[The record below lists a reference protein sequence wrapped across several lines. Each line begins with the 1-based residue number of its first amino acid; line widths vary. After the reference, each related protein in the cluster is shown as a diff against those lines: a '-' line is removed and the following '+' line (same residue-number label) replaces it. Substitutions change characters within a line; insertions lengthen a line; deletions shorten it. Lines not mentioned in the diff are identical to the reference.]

1 MDWRKFHGGRRQRGN
16 GRCGLDSIKKVFSGV
31 EGEED
36 GENSNRQD
44 DEKHTEEQPGN
55 EKFPRP
61 IGTEGEANAETEW
74 YQGEQ
79 NRETPVVE
87 NPKGT
92 AEKY

>member
-1 MDWRKFHGGRRQRGN
+1 MDWCEFHGGRRQRGN
-16 GRCGLDSIKKVFSGV
+16 GRCGLDSIKKVFSSV

-36 GENSNRQD
+36 GENGDRQD
-44 DEKHTEEQPGN
+44 DQKHTEEQPGN

-61 IGTEGEANAETEW
+61 IGTEGEANAETEE
-74 YQGEQ
+74 QHGEQ

-92 AEKY
+92 VEKY